1 MRKLVVICA
10 LACFGFN
17 EVASAV
23 SPVRQSGLNRGS
35 FASVT
40 VTPGE
45 IDLGMMPFPGLDTSR
60 MPAKLEAHIVANCP
74 HYVAISFSGFT
85 RTSDGDSIPAENI
98 SIAVN
103 GVNVP
108 VNGRR
113 VPIANSFKPTPK
125 EGVDIPVDIEFE
137 LKRGVKYPAG
147 KYKGTLAFLVAT
159 RP

>member
-1 MRKLVVICA
+1 MRMLVVICA
-10 LACFGFN
+10 LAWFGFN

-23 SPVRQSGLNRGS
+23 SSVKQSGLTK

-45 IDLGMMPFPGLDTSR
+45 VDLGTVPFPGLDTCR
-60 MPAKLEAHIVANCP
+60 MPARLEAHIVANCP
-74 HYVAISFSGFT
+74 HYVAVSFGGFT
-85 RTSDGDSIPAENI
+85 RTRDGDSIPAENV

-113 VPIANSFKPTPK
+113 IPIASSFKATPK
-125 EGVDIPVDIEFE
+125 EGVDVPVDIEFE
-137 LKRGVKYPAG
+137 LKQGVKYPAG
-147 KYKGTLAFLVAT
+147 RYQGTIAFLVAT